1 MLHAYKY
8 RLYPNMIQK
17 EHIEKHIG
25 ACRFVY
31 NLFLEKKITHYTE
44 HGKTL
49 SCFALNNML
58 PALKLE
64 FPFLQEVHSQP
75 LQMTSRNLD
84 NAFTRFFREKK
95 GFPKFKSKKNPL
107 QSYQY
112 PQGVKLNWDDKKV
125 YLPKVGDVKCKF
137 HQLFDGT
144 IKTCTI
150 SRTSTGKYFV
160 SILVDD
166 KKNAPEQ
173 HPFTHDTTI
182 GIDVGIKHF
191 VTLSDGTKIDNSKFF
206 TRSSVKLKKLQ
217 QSVSRKVI
225 GSKNYQKSKL
235 KVAKCHEIIANQR
248 SDFLHKL
255 SFKLVSENQAIA
267 IEDLNVSGMIKNKNL
282 AKHIADA
289 SWSEFRRQLEYKC
302 KNFGKTLLVIGRF
315 EPSSKICN
323 HCGYH
328 NNNLELKDRIW
339 CCPECGYELDRD
351 VNAAINI
358 KKFALLKQN
367 TGKELPG
374 EPVEIESDVVAS
386 CNTAL
391 VYESGSPI
399 LKTRS
404 EFRVG

>member
-1 MLHAYKY
+1 MLHSYKY

-49 SCFALNNML
+49 SCFALNKIL
-58 PALKLE
+58 PDLKLE

-75 LQMTSRNLD
+75 LQMASRNLD

-112 PQGVKLNWDDKKV
+112 PQGVKLHWDDKKV
-125 YLPKVGDVKCKF
+125 YLPKVGDVRCKF
-137 HQLFDGT
+137 HQLFDGN

-150 SRTSTGKYFV
+150 SRTSTSKYFI

-166 KKNAPEQ
+166 KKHVPEQ
-173 HPFTHDTTI
+173 QPFTPDTTI
-182 GIDVGIKHF
+182 GIDVGLKHF
-191 VTLSDGTKIDNSKFF
+191 ATLSDGTKIDNPKFF
-206 TRSSVKLKKLQ
+206 VKSSRKLKKLQ

-255 SFKLVSENQAIA
+255 SCKLVSENQAIA
-267 IEDLNVSGMIKNKNL
+267 IEDLNVLGMIKTRNL
-282 AKHIADA
+282 AKHITDV

-339 CCPECGYELDRD
+339 VCPECGYELDRD

-367 TGKELPG
+367 TGQELPE

-386 CNTAL
+386 CKNASICET
-391 VYESGSPI
+391 GSHI
-399 LKTRS
+399 LKTS
-404 EFRVG
+404 KKF

>member
-1 MLHAYKY
+1 
-8 RLYPNMIQK
+8 MIQK
-17 EHIEKHIG
+17 KRIEKHIG

-49 SCFALNNML
+49 SCFALNKML
-58 PALKLE
+58 PALKNE

-112 PQGVKLNWDDKKV
+112 PQGVKLTWDDKKV
-125 YLPKVGDVKCKF
+125 YLPKVGDVKCKL

-150 SRTSTGKYFV
+150 SRTSTGKYFI

-166 KKNAPEQ
+166 KKLTPKSQ
-173 HPFTHDTTI
+173 PFTTDTTI

-191 VTLSDGTKIDNSKFF
+191 ATLSDGTKIDNSKFF
-206 TRSSVKLKKLQ
+206 VKSSMKLKKLQ

-267 IEDLNVSGMIKNKNL
+267 IEDLNVSGMIKNRKL
-282 AKHIADA
+282 AKHIVDA

-328 NNNLELKDRIW
+328 NNNLELKDRVW
-339 CCPECGYELDRD
+339 VCPECGYELDRD

-367 TGKELPG
+367 TGKELPE

-386 CNTAL
+386 CNNAS